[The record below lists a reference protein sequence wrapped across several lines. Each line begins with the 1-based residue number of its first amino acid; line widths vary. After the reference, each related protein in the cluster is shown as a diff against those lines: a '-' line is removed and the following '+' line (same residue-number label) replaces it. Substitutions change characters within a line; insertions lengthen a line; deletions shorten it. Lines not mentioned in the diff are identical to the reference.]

1 MSQRSL
7 SLARLLGL
15 SVLCL
20 GLSLG
25 CGGNDSPPQP
35 QPTRP
40 MPDAARSTV
49 EVSRASGVLADGE
62 ERVDITVTVRGQDG
76 AALQG
81 RTVRVEVSG
90 DGNTVTQPAGQTDAQ
105 GRATA
110 SVVSSRAGTKTVTA
124 SVDAEGG
131 AVVLSARPTLTFTA
145 PVATRLAF
153 TATALSATAGAS
165 IGGLE
170 VNLRDARGR
179 TVTSATDEVT
189 LSLAAGPGDAVLE
202 GTLTARAVEGVVRF
216 TEVVLKKAGTGY
228 QLKVEAAGLEGA
240 TSPTFTVAPA
250 VAASLE
256 LSGLSTTLTAGEAGS
271 AQVTVRD
278 AFGNVATG
286 YTGTL
291 AVTSTDATAEL
302 PAAHAFTAAD
312 AGRFTF
318 TGIVLRRA
326 GTQRVT
332 VRDGASAA
340 LTAGQDVGV
349 VAGDAAA
356 LAFLQAPPSQAS
368 VRAALSA
375 VTVELQDAF
384 GNRAAVGAPLV
395 TVALAQSA
403 PGLGG
408 VTSATPL
415 EGVATFNN
423 LRVSE
428 EGSVQLVASA
438 QGLTSVT
445 SAAID
450 IVDDVPPAVPS
461 LSAGTSTSNSATV
474 TWTAVGDDGSE
485 GRAVSQEL
493 RYSESPITTDAEF
506 NAATLVTGVG
516 APAEPGTAESAT
528 LTGLRPRRT
537 YHVALR
543 VADNRDNAR
552 RSNTVMVQTRDP
564 DVTQLAFSTQPSNGT
579 AGALLPAVRVE
590 LRDAE
595 GQVVPSATT
604 PVTLSL
610 VDQPGFEPVQVVAVN
625 GVAVF
630 DTLRVNVAGPHRFS
644 ASASGLTAVR
654 SDPFTIQADAAV
666 RLALAGLVGPV
677 TAGVASSLAVTA
689 YDRFDNVATGYTGTV
704 RFTSTDAQADLPGD
718 YTFTVQDAGQRS
730 FSNVVLRTAGLRR
743 VTVVDLGNAQ
753 LTDDLE
759 VEVASDAADR
769 LVLTGLPEDVG
780 AGVSNRLTLSARDRF
795 GNLVTG
801 YSGTVR
807 FTSTDAQAALP
818 GDFTFE
824 PGRDAGQHEFPATL
838 RTAGPQSLTVTEQG
852 GTALSVTA
860 STRVAPAAASRMTLA
875 LSTTTPAA
883 GQAVDA
889 TVTLLDAFDNRA
901 TGYRGTV
908 GFEVPGD
915 SQATV
920 PGNSTFTEADAGRRT
935 FSVTFAAAR
944 DSVLVVQEPEGARLR
959 ADAAVS
965 VRPGLLAALG
975 VARVPGPVVA
985 GQATGFVITAR
996 DRYGNLKTDYTGT
1009 VETTTTDPNPG
1020 TLESHTFTAADR
1032 GEYLFRAVLQTAGA
1046 RRVTFTDAVASVSA
1060 SDDVTV
1066 EAAQPVRVVFVSAPA
1081 TGEVRQALAP
1091 VRVALRDSFGNTPRV
1106 TMPAVSIALS
1116 GGPPGTTLG
1125 GTRTVNPVDGEAV
1138 FSDLTVDQEGDFLLI
1153 ASTED
1158 RDITT
1163 ADTRLTI
1170 SDTQPPAPAPGF
1182 AASLVDNTTVRVTWR
1197 ATGDDGEQGQA
1208 SRYEL
1213 RFSPE
1218 PITAGNFGSATQ
1230 APTSPPQPPGSNEE
1244 ATVQLPPARATWYFA
1259 LIVVDNVGNASMLV
1273 TTSIELPGPCGGVVC
1288 PPRAPECAPDNVSR
1302 VTFTGACVEQNGE
1315 PRCEYT
1321 PNAPER
1327 CAGQD
1332 AVCYAGACDTAAAPA
1347 AGELVIS
1354 EVMHTPSSGT
1364 TEYLEFTNTTNR
1376 LLNVTNLL
1384 VTYDNGLGGQES
1396 FAVQAP
1402 GDRPTLVPGGDTFV
1416 AAYDV
1421 NEATNGGV
1429 PADYSFFGGTFTL
1442 GGTGRLTLQAGLTV
1456 VDDLTYTS
1464 AFPRTTGRSMNLS
1477 SVVLATPARQYPWY
1491 WCDSGAALPGGD
1503 RGTPGRA
1510 NEACFVAINPPVDYC
1525 AIQSP
1530 KTIPGTIEANSPR
1543 TIFTRFY
1550 DDQISNRYQNGND
1563 HFPFI
1568 VAELGYGTDASN
1580 PAGWTWVPA
1589 TFNAGYAPNPG
1600 NNDDELMATLRIGT
1614 PGSYLYGFRYRFTQ
1628 GPPGADTWVYCDQD
1642 NVVGPGNPPDY
1653 GTVTVVPPPPTNT
1666 ITGVNQ
1672 EVIARGAELVLTGTG
1687 FTGATSVTVGGV
1699 AQGFTVNSDTQL
1711 TIANLADTTPVGTG
1725 RPILVTKPAGPGT
1738 PRNVVVIDLVIS
1750 ELDADTPGTDALEFV
1765 EISTGVPNV
1774 NLTGYVLVF
1783 WNGSND
1789 LSYFALNLNMPTDA
1803 AGRLVVGNSGVTP
1816 TPALIF
1822 ANELLQNGQDAVA
1835 LYQGAVA
1842 SFPNNTPL
1850 TASRLIDAL
1859 VYDTSD
1865 PDDPG
1870 LLNTLLWAAPDP
1882 RRVQVDENANTT
1894 SATVS
1899 IQRCGTGRRDGR
1911 VFQLAAPTP
1920 GAANTCP

>member
-1 MSQRSL
+1 
-7 SLARLLGL
+7 
-15 SVLCL
+15 
-20 GLSLG
+20 
-25 CGGNDSPPQP
+25 
-35 QPTRP
+35 
-40 MPDAARSTV
+40 MPDASRSTV

-76 AALQG
+76 AALRG

-131 AVVLSARPTLTFTA
+131 AVVLSARPTVTFTA

-153 TATALSATAGAS
+153 TATALSALAGVPMS
-165 IGGLE
+165 GLE
-170 VNLRDARGR
+170 VSLRDARGR

-202 GTLTARAVEGVVRF
+202 GTLRARAVEGVVRF
-216 TEVVLKKAGTGY
+216 TEVVLRKAGTGY

-250 VAASLE
+250 GAASLE
-256 LSGLSTTLTAGEAGS
+256 LSGLPTALTAGEAGS
-271 AQVTVRD
+271 VQVTVRD
-278 AFGNVATG
+278 ALGNVATG

-302 PAAHAFTAAD
+302 PAAHTFTAAD

-326 GTQRVT
+326 GTQRIT
-332 VRDGASAA
+332 VRDGVVAA
-340 LTAGQDVGV
+340 LAADQDVGV

-368 VRAALSA
+368 VRAALAA

-395 TVALAQSA
+395 TVALARNA

-408 VTSATPL
+408 VTSAAPL
-415 EGVATFNN
+415 EGVATFSN

-450 IVDDVPPAVPS
+450 IVDDVPPAAPS

-474 TWTAVGDDGSE
+474 TWTAVGDDGAE
-485 GRAVSQEL
+485 GRAASQEL
-493 RYSESPITTDAEF
+493 RYSENPITTDAEF
-506 NAATLVTGVG
+506 DAATRVTGVG
-516 APAEPGTAESAT
+516 DPATPGTAESAT
-528 LTGLRPRRT
+528 VTGLRPRRT

-543 VADNRDNAR
+543 VADNRGNTG
-552 RSNTVMVQTRDP
+552 RSTSIMVQTRDP
-564 DVTQLAFSTQPSNGT
+564 DVTQLAFSTQPSDGT
-579 AGALLPAVRVE
+579 AGALLAPVRVE

-604 PVTLSL
+604 PVTLTL

-630 DTLRVNVAGPHRFS
+630 ETLRVNVAGPHRFS
-644 ASASGLTAVR
+644 ASASGLASVR
-654 SDPFTIQADAAV
+654 SDPFTIQADVAV
-666 RLALAGLVGPV
+666 RLALTGLVGPV

-689 YDRFDNVATGYTGTV
+689 YDRFDNMATGYTGTV

-718 YTFTVQDAGQRS
+718 STFTAQDAGQRA

-769 LVLTGLPEDVG
+769 LVLTGLPEDVEAG
-780 AGVSNRLTLSARDRF
+780 AQNRLTLSARDRF

-807 FTSTDAQAALP
+807 FTSTDAQAVLP

-824 PGRDAGQHEFPATL
+824 PGRDAGQYDFPATL
-838 RTAGPQSLTVTEQG
+838 RTAGTQSLTVTEQG

-860 STRVAPAAASRMTLA
+860 STRVAPGAASRLTLA

-901 TGYRGTV
+901 SGYRGTV

-915 SQATV
+915 AQATV
-920 PGNSTFTEADAGRRT
+920 PGNYTFTETDAGRRT

-975 VARVPGPVVA
+975 VARLPGPVVA
-985 GQATGFVITAR
+985 GQISGFVITAR
-996 DRYGNLKTDYTGT
+996 DRYGNVKTDYTGT

-1032 GEYLFRAVLQTAGA
+1032 GEYLFRVVLQTAGA
-1046 RRVTFTDAVASVSA
+1046 RTVTFTDAVASVSA

-1066 EAAQPVRVVFVSAPA
+1066 EAAQPVQVVFVSAPQ
-1081 TGEVRQALAP
+1081 TGEVRQTLAP
-1091 VRVALRDSFGNTPRV
+1091 VRVALRDAFGNTPRV
-1106 TMPAVSIALS
+1106 TLPAVSIALS

-1125 GTRTVNPVDGEAV
+1125 GTRTLNLVDGEAV
-1138 FSDLTVDQEGDFLLI
+1138 FSDLTVDQEGGDFLLI

-1158 RDITT
+1158 RNISA

-1170 SDTQPPAPAPGF
+1170 NDTQPPAPAPAF
-1182 AASLVDNTTVRVTWR
+1182 AASLVDNTTVRLTWR
-1197 ATGDDGEQGQA
+1197 ATGDDGDQGQA

-1218 PITAGNFGSATQ
+1218 PITAGNFGNAIQ
-1230 APTSPPQPPGSNEE
+1230 APTNPPQSPGSDEE

-1259 LIVVDNVGNASMLV
+1259 LIVVDNVGNASTLV

-1302 VTFTGACVEQNGE
+1302 ITFTGACVEQNGE
-1315 PRCEYT
+1315 ARCEYT
-1321 PNAPER
+1321 PSAPER
-1327 CAGQD
+1327 CTGQD

-1354 EVMHTPSSGT
+1354 EVMHTPSPGT

-1376 LLNVTNLL
+1376 LLNITNLL

-1402 GDRPTLVPGGDTFV
+1402 GDRPILVPGGDTFV

-1510 NEACFVAINPPVDYC
+1510 NEACFVAITPPVDYC

-1530 KTIPGTIEANSPR
+1530 KTIPGTVEANSPR

-1711 TIANLADTTPVGTG
+1711 TIASLADTTPVGTG
-1725 RPILVTKPAGPGT
+1725 QPILVTKPAGPGA

-1750 ELDADTPGTDALEFV
+1750 ELDADTPGTDTLEFV

-1774 NLTGYVLVF
+1774 NLAGYVLVF
-1783 WNGSND
+1783 WNGAND
-1789 LSYFALNLNMPTDA
+1789 LSYLAMNLNASTNA
-1803 AGRLVVGNSGVTP
+1803 AGRLVVGASALVP
-1816 TPALIF
+1816 APALAF
-1822 ANELLQNGQDAVA
+1822 AAAVDNVQNGQDAVA
-1835 LYQGAVA
+1835 LYQGAA
-1842 SFPNNTPL
+1842 AAFPPNTPL

-1859 VYDTSD
+1859 VYDTAD
-1865 PDDPG
+1865 ADDPG
-1870 LLNTLLWAAPDP
+1870 LLDTLLWAAPDP
-1882 RRVQVDENANTT
+1882 RRVQVDENANSTA
-1894 SATVS
+1894 ATVS

-1911 VFQLAAPTP
+1911 VYQLAAPTP
-1920 GAANTCP
+1920 GAANTCL